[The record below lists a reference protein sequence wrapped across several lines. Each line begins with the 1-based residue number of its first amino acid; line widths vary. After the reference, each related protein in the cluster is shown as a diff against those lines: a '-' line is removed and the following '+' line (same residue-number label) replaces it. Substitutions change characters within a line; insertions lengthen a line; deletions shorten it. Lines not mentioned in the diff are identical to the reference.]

1 MDSTR
6 LLHRGAHGDCR
17 RLGVRRPMEEL
28 CVLCRHPREG
38 FAHSLNDT
46 PPPANVIAELMSAS
60 VPTSVYTSHLFGHA
74 AHIKDYFA
82 ETTFGHLR
90 PSFYIVMRYI

>member
-1 MDSTR
+1 MYGCD
-6 LLHRGAHGDCR
+6 L
-17 RLGVRRPMEEL
+17 LGVRRPTEEL

-46 PPPANVIAELMSAS
+46 PPANVIAELMFAS

-90 PSFYIVMRYI
+90 PSLYIVMRYI